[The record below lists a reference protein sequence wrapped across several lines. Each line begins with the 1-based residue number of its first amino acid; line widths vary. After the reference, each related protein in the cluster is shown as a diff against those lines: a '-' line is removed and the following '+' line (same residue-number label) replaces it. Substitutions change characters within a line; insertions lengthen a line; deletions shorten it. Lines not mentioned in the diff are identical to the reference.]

1 MSWADPERPG
11 DAPRVAVPPPLL
23 PGVVLYA
30 PDGPKSRVLN
40 AFADALA
47 ARGFKVAGVVIDTLY
62 DADGNKVG
70 LDLIDLARARRLPY
84 ARPETRGI
92 EACGIKIGRWVLD
105 PKTVEE
111 GERAIRAAATSDAD
125 LIVIDKFGPL
135 EGRGA
140 GFAPGLADALGS
152 DRPVLIA
159 ARSEFLDGWDAFA
172 GRPTVALRPTLDDLW
187 RWWGP
192 YRLYDDLARGVA
204 DAPARRVVLGLN
216 WTLVEGPE
224 GCGVAHSPARDAPGC
239 RPVENAGGYVGT
251 SLKTLA
257 QLSTSWNP
265 FEAAL
270 GLAAINAHY
279 NRPGAVPAG
288 DDANGLE
295 LFAALP
301 GRKLVVGRF
310 PEQARR
316 MPDAVVIERLP
327 AAGEFPAHAADWIL
341 PRAEAVAI
349 TASALGNL
357 TLPGILERT
366 WGARVALIGPGTPLT
381 ARLHAYGIE
390 WLSGLVIEDADAAA
404 RAVAEGGAVQAL
416 KRCGRMAS
424 VLRPR
429 AAQDARDHG
438 ATAPAQEARAAPRP

>member
-1 MSWADPERPG
+1 MAMNRADQ
-11 DAPRVAVPPPLL
+11 APATLAPSLATPPPLV

-30 PDGPKSRVLN
+30 PDSPKSRVLH
-40 AFADALA
+40 AFAEELS
-47 ARGFKVAGVVIDTLY
+47 ARGFAVAGVVIDTLY
-62 DADGNKVG
+62 DGADTKTG
-70 LDLIDLARARRLPY
+70 LDLIDLATKRRLPY
-84 ARPETRGI
+84 ARPGTRGI
-92 EACGIKIGRWVLD
+92 EIGRWVLD
-105 PKTVEE
+105 PATVEA
-111 GERAIRAAATSDAD
+111 GERAIASAVASDAD

-140 GFAPGLADALGS
+140 GFATGLAAALACG
-152 DRPVLIA
+152 RPVLIA

-172 GRPTVALRPTLDDLW
+172 ARPTVALRPTLEDLW

-224 GCGVAHSPARDAPGC
+224 GCGLAHSPARDAPGC
-239 RPVENAGGYVGT
+239 RPLARAGDYAGM

-257 QLSTSWNP
+257 KLSTSWNP

-288 DDANGLE
+288 EGANGLE
-295 LFAALP
+295 LFASLP

-316 MPDAVVIERLP
+316 MPDALVIERVP
-327 AAGEFPAHAADWIL
+327 AAGELPAHAADWVL
-341 PRAEAVAI
+341 PAADAVAI

-357 TLPGILERT
+357 TLPGILERCR
-366 WGARVALIGPGTPLT
+366 GVRAALIGPGTPLT
-381 ARLHAYGIE
+381 PRLHAYGID
-390 WLSGLVIEDADAAA
+390 WLSGLVIEDADLAA
-404 RAVAEGGAVQAL
+404 RAIAEGGAVKAL
-416 KRCGRMAS
+416 KRCGRMAT
-424 VLRPR
+424 LARPPAR
-429 AAQDARDHG
+429 AEPRPARARG
-438 ATAPAQEARAAPRP
+438 ERAAPIPKAVP